1 MSLHVTEEIAGD
13 DPAAAHKAP
22 AHAAGHGAGTS
33 LAALALCAL
42 GVVFGDIGTSP
53 LYTLKECL
61 HAAGG
66 EKTSVE
72 DLYGIL
78 SLMFWALVM
87 VVTVKYLFF
96 IMRADHN
103 GEGGIF
109 ALLATVPERFR
120 TTARHSGKV
129 TAMALLAVIGASL
142 LYGDGVIT
150 PAISVLSAV
159 EGLEVA
165 TPACDVQ
172 LMPSVNDVSA
182 IPTGGKDLIV
192 VAAVDNVL
200 HFRMFDDEGK
210 LVVHTD
216 EQSLTEQAPQIEDL
230 KKQLAGLW
238 PPHELAGS
246 EKGPVITAVASIV
259 GHAPIPRLHR
269 YVLPLT
275 CVILICL
282 FAIQRRGTGDV
293 GKLFGPIMVVWF
305 VTMAALGLYQIV
317 QRPEILTALSPH
329 HGALFFYRRG
339 IHSLLILGSV
349 VLAVTGGEALYAD
362 MGHVG
367 IRPIRL
373 AWTFFVLPSLVLGY
387 LGQGALILRDRN
399 GIANP
404 FYAQV
409 PSGIATY
416 LLVALSSAATVIA
429 SQALIS
435 GAFSLTRQAMLLG
448 YLPRVTIKHTAYHTE
463 GQIYIPEV
471 NGMLAIGCITLVL
484 TFRESVKL
492 AAAYGIAVTG
502 TMAITSILYYIVAR
516 HTWGWSRLKAGSILA
531 LFLFFD
537 IPFLVAN
544 MFKFLDGGYVPML
557 IGASLIAGMLIWSR
571 GRTALMER
579 YFTRFPTLE
588 AARPLLNRWLCSRV
602 PGSAVF
608 LAPTSEHVPP
618 VLMHLVERGR
628 SLHQTVVMLT
638 VMERPIPV
646 VPPESRYQLT
656 DLGEGFYKLVVW
668 FGYMEEPL
676 LLPVLHEIARAEHIS
691 LDVDKATYYVGHE
704 TIVASEAGS
713 ISRIPEA
720 IFSYLNRNAVHEDRR
735 YGMPL
740 EQVVEIGTQ
749 IDL

>member
-1 MSLHVTEEIAGD
+1 MSSHVTEEIAGD
-13 DPAAAHKAP
+13 HSAAAHKAP

-109 ALLATVPERFR
+109 ALLAIVPERFR

-159 EGLEVA
+159 EGL
-165 TPACDVQ
+165 
-172 LMPSVNDVSA
+172 
-182 IPTGGKDLIV
+182 
-192 VAAVDNVL
+192 
-200 HFRMFDDEGK
+200 
-210 LVVHTD
+210 
-216 EQSLTEQAPQIEDL
+216 
-230 KKQLAGLW
+230 
-238 PPHELAGS
+238 
-246 EKGPVITAVASIV
+246 AVASRHLEPLV
-259 GHAPIPRLHR
+259 
-269 YVLPLT
+269 VPLT
-275 CVILICL
+275 CVILVCL

-293 GKLFGPIMVVWF
+293 GKLFGPIMMVWF
-305 VTMAALGLYQIV
+305 VAMAGLGLYQIV

-362 MGHVG
+362 MGHFG

-387 LGQGALILRDRN
+387 LGQGALILRDR
-399 GIANP
+399 GAIAHP
-404 FYAQV
+404 FFAQV
-409 PSGIATY
+409 PNGIATY

-471 NGMLAIGCITLVL
+471 NNMLAVGCIMLVL

-502 TMAITSILYYIVAR
+502 TMAITSVLYYIVAR
-516 HTWGWSRLKAGSILA
+516 HTWGWSRLKAGSILG
-531 LFLFFD
+531 LFLLFD

-579 YFTRFPTLE
+579 YFTRFPTME
-588 AARPLLNRWLCSRV
+588 AAKPLLDRWLCSRV

-608 LAPTSEHVPP
+608 LAPTAEHVPP
-618 VLMHLVERGR
+618 VLMHLVERSR
-628 SLHQTVVMLT
+628 SLHETVVVLT
-638 VMERPIPV
+638 VMERPIPE

-656 DLGEGFYKLVVW
+656 ELGEGFYKLVVW

-676 LLPVLHEIARAEHIS
+676 LLPVLQEIAKAEGIP

-740 EQVVEIGTQ
+740 DQVVEIGTQ